1 MDRAVRNRL
10 PLLTAPHRDARKG
23 RAGTRPFA
31 FRASLVIM
39 ARVTRTPAP
48 PSAAPPPPAA
58 VERAIR
64 TCPNCGREL
73 AERKCKLFCETPGC
87 GYYLSCAD
95 YY

>member
-1 MDRAVRNRL
+1 MSAE
-10 PLLTAPHRDARKG
+10 A
-23 RAGTRPFA
+23 
-31 FRASLVIM
+31 
-39 ARVTRTPAP
+39 
-48 PSAAPPPPAA
+48 SAAPLPVPPAD

-73 AERKCKLFCETPGC
+73 AERKCKLYCADSAC